1 MAVPPRP
8 PPAPPIPGPDEDR
21 GAQLVAA
28 YVVGCA
34 ASLIFVALRFWS
46 RISFGGLGADD
57 WCMLVTAVS
66 GCNVPLFRKVHRV

>member
-1 MAVPPRP
+1 MAVPPP

-46 RISFGGLGADD
+46 RISLGGLGADD
-57 WCMLVTAVS
+57 WSMLVTAVS
-66 GCNVPLFRKVHRV
+66 CRDVSL